1 MNFID
6 LDYGITCID
15 TGYGRPGQVAC
26 YLLQEGDKV
35 IFIDTGTFHSVPNLL
50 EALDKKKIDR
60 ERVAYVMPTHVHLDH
75 AGGAGEL
82 MRQLP
87 NAKLVMHPRG
97 ARHMIDPSKLLAGAV
112 EVYGETEFEESFGKL
127 IPVAEDRVIIADDG
141 FYLELNGRTLVFL
154 DTPGHARHHYSIY
167 DEKSKGIFAGD
178 TFGIS
183 YREFDT
189 RLGSFIFPPTTP
201 VQFDPDT
208 WHKSIDLLLGLNP
221 ERMYL
226 THYSM
231 VSNVEKLADDLHYRI
246 DRFARIA
253 MESENEENRY
263 QAIRNRM
270 HERFNTDLIEHDCRL
285 DQADIEEL
293 LALDL
298 DLNTQGLEI
307 WLDRNK

>member
-1 MNFID
+1 MNITD

-26 YLLQEGDKV
+26 YLLQEEDMV

-50 EALDKKKIDR
+50 EVLDKKKIDR
-60 ERVAYVMPTHVHLDH
+60 ESVAYVMPTHVHLDH

-87 NAKLVMHPRG
+87 NAKLVIHPRG

-112 EVYGETEFEESFGKL
+112 EVYGEAVFEESFGEL
-127 IPVAEDRVIIADDG
+127 LPVAEDCVIIADDG
-141 FYLELNGRTLVFL
+141 FFLELNGRPLLFL

-167 DEKSKGIFAGD
+167 DENSKGIFTGD

-189 RLGSFIFPPTTP
+189 RLGPFIFPPTTP
-201 VQFDPDT
+201 VQFDPEA
-208 WHKSIDLLLGLNP
+208 WHKSIDCLLGLKP

-231 VSNVEKLADDLHYRI
+231 VSNVEKLADDLRYRI
-246 DRFARIA
+246 DYFARIA
-253 MESENEENRY
+253 MDSTNEEDRY
-263 QAIRNRM
+263 QAIRSRM
-270 HERFNTDLIEHDCRL
+270 YEKLSSDLIAHDCRL

-298 DLNTQGLEI
+298 DLNSQGLEI
-307 WLDRNK
+307 WLDRSK